1 MGQVNFKTQ
10 DELAEERLASWRE
23 SAKVSKFQ
31 AKAALKQAGLLGQVR
46 DSMAALPDDDITRL
60 AWEDAQEFRR
70 DSPTVLT
77 MASSLGLSDTDL
89 DNLFEQGATIE
100 A

>member
-1 MGQVNFKTQ
+1 MGQVNFKTEEQ
-10 DELAEERLASWRE
+10 LAAEALASFRE
-23 SAKVSKFQ
+23 TATVSKFQ
-31 AKAALKQAGLLGQVR
+31 AKAALKQAGLLAQVR

-70 DSPTVLT
+70 DSPTVAS
-77 MASSLGLSDTDL
+77 MAANLGLSEEQIDG
-89 DNLFEQGATIE
+89 LFEQARTIE

>member
-1 MGQVNFKTQ
+1 MGQVTFKTQ
-10 DELAEERLASWRE
+10 DELAAERLANWRA

-31 AKAALKQAGLLGQVR
+31 AKAALKQAGLLQQVR
-46 DSMAALPDDDITRL
+46 DMMAALADDDLTRL

-70 DSPTVLT
+70 DSPAVLA
-77 MASSLGLSDTDL
+77 MATDLALSDEQL
-89 DNLFEQGATIE
+89 DDLFEQAATIE